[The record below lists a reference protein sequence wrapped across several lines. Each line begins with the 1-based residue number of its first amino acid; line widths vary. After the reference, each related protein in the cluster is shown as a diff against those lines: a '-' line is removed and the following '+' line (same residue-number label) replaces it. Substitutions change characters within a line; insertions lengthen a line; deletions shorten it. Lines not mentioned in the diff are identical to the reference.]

1 MQEENLERAYMIKRE
16 IQYLLNLKYLLTEE
30 EGLNILTNV
39 TFEFKNGKKIPF
51 LPPGVVKLV
60 RRLSAQGIMELLAF
74 KKEELKNLITD

>member
-16 IQYLLNLKYLLTEE
+16 IQYLLNLKYLLKE

-60 RRLSAQGIMELLAF
+60 RRLSAQGIMELIAF